1 MKYFDLHADTILPV
15 LQGGEEASLRANKEI
30 CVDLD
35 GLIEGQ
41 ALAQCFAV
49 WLPEAE
55 GVELNI
61 DPRLEPKNQEE
72 DMAYIRLAK
81 TRLVKEF
88 ETNSDVIAQAL
99 NSADVRCNEEN
110 GLISGILTMED
121 GRAVNGDMDNLKLFY
136 DWGFRMISLTWNS
149 ENCFGHPTSKD
160 PALAALGLKPFGKEA
175 IATMNDLGLLIDVSH
190 LSDGGIEDCLAL
202 SKAPVIASHS
212 NARAIANHQR
222 NLPDYLIKGIAES
235 GGVAG
240 LCFSPRFLRE
250 DGEGSRIDD
259 MIRHLNH
266 MVDIGGEDIL
276 AIGTDFDG
284 TWGEF
289 DIPRANHMQK
299 LFDALDAHGWSS
311 ERIEKLAYKNAVRV
325 FENL

>member
-15 LQGGEEASLRANKEI
+15 LQGGDDAGLKTNSEI
-30 CVDLD
+30 SVDLD
-35 GLIEGQ
+35 GLTEGQ

-61 DPRLEPKNQEE
+61 DPRLEPKNQDE
-72 DMAYIRLAK
+72 DMDYIRLAK
-81 TRLVKEF
+81 ERLENEF
-88 ETNSDVIAQAL
+88 EKNNEVIAQAF
-99 NSADVRCNEEN
+99 NSADVRRNDEN

-121 GRAVNGDMDNLKLFY
+121 GRAVDGVMDNLQLFY
-136 DWGFRMISLTWNS
+136 DWGFRMISLTWNK

-160 PALAALGLKPFGKEA
+160 PQLGALGLKPFGKDA
-175 IATMNDLGLLIDVSH
+175 IAVMNDLGLLIDVSH

-212 NARAIANHQR
+212 NARAIADHQR
-222 NLPDYLIKGIAES
+222 NLPDHLIKGIAES

-240 LCFSPRFLRE
+240 LCFSPRFLRD
-250 DGEGSRIDD
+250 DGEGSRIPD
-259 MIRHLNH
+259 MIRHLDH

-289 DIPRANHMQK
+289 DIQRANHMQK

-311 ERIEKLAYKNAVRV
+311 SRIEKLAYKNAIRV
-325 FENL
+325 FEGL